1 ICVFGLRPLKSV
13 KISDPRDFSKITFSS
28 FRQSF
33 SSTTN
38 FLKRRFS
45 SGDLQGEGDELED
58 TTTGGIR
65 STVIP
70 STTSQQSLQS
80 QQYSQQSSPSS
91 SQQQQQ
97 QQQQPIQSGTVNNN
111 SGRSVGPRSGV
122 IPANQ
127 PSPSQQQQQS
137 SDSSI
142 NIGMKS
148 STTSAP
154 TSPAKNV
161 SSFLSRATSL
171 TSSVTSNVAGV
182 AGQIS
187 SRIKDPSKQ
196 KILLVIDDHQTDWS
210 KYFRGKRLSGEF
222 DIRVEQADFR
232 ELSVTTNSEQGALC
246 SIITPEKGGN
256 RSTRTFRPDFL
267 LVRQHIKDVSSDFNE
282 TLLGLKYGGVPSVN
296 SLHSIYNFVDRPWV
310 FSQLIGIQ
318 RRLGR
323 ENFPLI
329 EQTYYP
335 SHRELLT
342 NAPRFPCVIKIGH
355 AHCGQGKMKI
365 ENPSE
370 FQDIVSIVACAKT
383 FVTSEPFIDSKCD
396 IHIQK
401 IGGNYKAFMRKSISG
416 NWKANV
422 GSSMLEQCPVTERY
436 KKWIDEVSEV
446 FNGLDIVTVEAVLAK
461 DGQEYIYEVTGSQMI
476 LMGETQEEDRRIIS
490 ELVTSKMQHFC
501 GRPVITKQLS
511 RSSITTSS
519 TTGYSSDDPNAGP
532 TYGHRPNQNT
542 ATGAPRRG
550 SQTSIGSAS
559 DLGNAGSSTA
569 GGSSIVNESSGPTS
583 SLGQTTQQIKG
594 LFRRA
599 SISTDDSNQPTG
611 TKSEDPDDTMKNLRK
626 TFAGIFGDM

>member
-1 ICVFGLRPLKSV
+1 M
-13 KISDPRDFSKITFSS
+13 
-28 FRQSF
+28 
-33 SSTTN
+33 
-38 FLKRRFS
+38 
-45 SGDLQGEGDELED
+45 
-58 TTTGGIR
+58 
-65 STVIP
+65 
-70 STTSQQSLQS
+70 
-80 QQYSQQSSPSS
+80 
-91 SQQQQQ
+91 
-97 QQQQPIQSGTVNNN
+97 
-111 SGRSVGPRSGV
+111 VGPRPGV
-122 IPANQ
+122 TNQ
-127 PSPSQQQQQS
+127 PQQS
-137 SDSSI
+137 SDLSL
-142 NIGMKS
+142 NFGMKS

-232 ELSVTTNSEQGALC
+232 ELSVTTNSEHGALC
-246 SIITPEKGGN
+246 SIITPERGGN
-256 RSTRTFRPDFL
+256 RSAKTFRPDFL
-267 LVRQHIKDVSSDFNE
+267 LVRQHVKDVATDFNE
-282 TLLGLKYGGVPSVN
+282 ILLGLKYGGVPSVN
-296 SLHSIYNFVDRPWV
+296 SLHSIYNFIDRPWV

-335 SHRELLT
+335 SYRELLS
-342 NAPRFPCVIKIGH
+342 NPPRFPCVIKIGH

-436 KKWIDEVSEV
+436 KKWIDEVSEI
-446 FNGLDIVTVEAVLAK
+446 FNGLDIVTVEAVSQRWSGVYLRSNWFPNDF
-461 DGQEYIYEVTGSQMI
+461 DG
-476 LMGETQEEDRRIIS
+476 
-490 ELVTSKMQHFC
+490 
-501 GRPVITKQLS
+501 
-511 RSSITTSS
+511 
-519 TTGYSSDDPNAGP
+519 
-532 TYGHRPNQNT
+532 
-542 ATGAPRRG
+542 
-550 SQTSIGSAS
+550 
-559 DLGNAGSSTA
+559 
-569 GGSSIVNESSGPTS
+569 
-583 SLGQTTQQIKG
+583 
-594 LFRRA
+594 
-599 SISTDDSNQPTG
+599 
-611 TKSEDPDDTMKNLRK
+611 
-626 TFAGIFGDM
+626 